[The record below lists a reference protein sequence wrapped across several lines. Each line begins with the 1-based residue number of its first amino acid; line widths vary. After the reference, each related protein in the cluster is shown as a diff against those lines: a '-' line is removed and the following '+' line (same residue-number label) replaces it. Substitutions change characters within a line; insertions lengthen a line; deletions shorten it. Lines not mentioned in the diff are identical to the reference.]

1 MTAESYRD
9 HAAECLQLSTKMT
22 DPHSRSVLRAMAIA
36 WADLAEQAERKEAA
50 EQPPLH
56 RSDPPTSTVSPAIE
70 QGWP

>member
-50 EQPPLH
+50 EQPPSPSV
-56 RSDPPTSTVSPAIE
+56 RSTDIDGESGDRTS
-70 QGWP
+70 WP